1 VAAVNDDGILGLVE
15 LLRTAGLSVPVG
27 NLITFTEAVEIIGG
41 DLRSLYWCG
50 RATLTH
56 SPIDIELYD
65 RVFRHWILGTELG
78 LTEAVSRSPEPLLVD
93 DDERLD
99 GEQTDSADVET
110 NDGTVLRF
118 SRTETLR
125 SMDFA
130 DLDDEERLEV
140 DRLIADMRL
149 TATMRRSR
157 RRRPS
162 KRSSGV
168 PDLRRTV
175 RESLRTGGEP
185 INRRTLQR
193 TRVARRVVIIADISG
208 SMAAYSRSLIRYA
221 HAAVSARSRVEA
233 FALGTRL
240 TRLTREL
247 DTHDPDQALQRAA
260 DSVEDWSG
268 GTRLGEGLRQ
278 FNDDWGAR
286 GMARGAVIVILSDG
300 WDRGEPERLASEMA
314 RLSRVAHRI
323 VWVNPLK
330 ASDGYAP
337 LAQGMAAA
345 LPYVDDFIEGHSLG
359 ALDRLSSILS
369 SGSSG
374 PVRSRSASTP
384 EEVTR

>member
-1 VAAVNDDGILGLVE
+1 MDDDGILGLVE

-27 NLITFTEAVEIIGG
+27 NLITFTEAVAIIGD
-41 DLRSLYWCG
+41 DLGSLYWCG

-65 RVFRHWILGTELG
+65 HVFRHWILGTELG
-78 LTEAVSRSPEPLLVD
+78 LTEAVMRSPEPLLVG

-99 GEQTDSADVET
+99 DEQTDRADVET
-110 NDGTVLRF
+110 EDGTVLRF

-260 DSVEDWSG
+260 ESVEDWSG

-278 FNDDWGAR
+278 FNDDWGTR

-314 RLSRVAHRI
+314 RLSRVAHQI

-337 LAQGMAAA
+337 LARGMAAA

-369 SGSSG
+369 GGSSG

>member
-1 VAAVNDDGILGLVE
+1 MDEDGILGLVE

-27 NLITFTEAVEIIGG
+27 NLITFTEAVEIVGG

-65 RVFRHWILGTELG
+65 LVFRHWILGTELG
-78 LTEAVSRSPEPLLVD
+78 LNEAVSRSPEPLLVD
-93 DDERLD
+93 DDERFD

-110 NDGTVLRF
+110 DDGTVLRF

-149 TATMRRSR
+149 TAMMRRSR

-247 DTHDPDQALQRAA
+247 DIRDPDQALQRAA

-268 GTRLGEGLRQ
+268 GTRLGEGLQQ
-278 FNDDWGAR
+278 FNDEWGTR

-300 WDRGEPERLASEMA
+300 WDRGEPERLAIEMA
-314 RLSRVAHRI
+314 RLSRVAYRI

-337 LAQGMAAA
+337 LARGMAAA

-369 SGSSG
+369 SSGSG
-374 PVRSRSASTP
+374 PVRSRFASTP

>member
-78 LTEAVSRSPEPLLVD
+78 LTESVPRSPEPLLVD
-93 DDERLD
+93 DDERFD
-99 GEQTDSADVET
+99 GEQPDCADIET

-374 PVRSRSASTP
+374 PVRSRSVSTP

>member
-1 VAAVNDDGILGLVE
+1 MNNDGILGLVE

>member
-1 VAAVNDDGILGLVE
+1 MNDEGILGLVE

-27 NLITFTEAVEIIGG
+27 NLIAFTEAVGIVGD

-56 SPIDIELYD
+56 SPIDIDIYD
-65 RVFRHWILGTELG
+65 RVYRHWILGTEIS
-78 LTEAVSRSPEPLLVD
+78 LTEMVSGAPKPLLVD
-93 DDERLD
+93 DDENLD
-99 GEQTDSADVET
+99 GEQPESADAET
-110 NDGTVLRF
+110 DDGAVLRF

-130 DLDDEERLEV
+130 DLDDEERFEV
-140 DRLIADMRL
+140 DRLIAELRL
-149 TATMRRSR
+149 NATTRRSR

-162 KRSSGV
+162 KRTFGV

-185 INRRTLQR
+185 IKRRTLQR

-208 SMAAYSRSLIRYA
+208 SMASYSRSLIRYA
-221 HAAVSARSRVEA
+221 HAAVSARGQVEA

-247 DTHDPDQALQRAA
+247 DTRDPDQALQRAA

-268 GTRLGEGLRQ
+268 GTRLGEGLRR
-278 FNDDWGAR
+278 FNDEWGTK
-286 GMARGAVIVILSDG
+286 GMARGAIVVILSDG
-300 WDRGEPERLASEMA
+300 WDRGDPEQMECEMA

-337 LAQGMAAA
+337 LARGLAAA
-345 LPYVDDFIEGHSLG
+345 LPYVDDFIDGHSL
-359 ALDRLSSILS
+359 ASLDRLSSILS
-369 SGSSG
+369 SDGAG
-374 PVRSRSASTP
+374 PVRSRFASRP

>member
-1 VAAVNDDGILGLVE
+1 MDEDGILGLVE

-27 NLITFTEAVEIIGG
+27 NLITFTEAVAIVGS

-65 RVFRHWILGTELG
+65 RVFRHWILGTEVG

-99 GEQTDSADVET
+99 GEQADFAEIET
-110 NDGTVLRF
+110 NDGAVLRF

-162 KRSSGV
+162 KRSSGA

-247 DTHDPDQALQRAA
+247 DIRDPDQALQRAA

-268 GTRLGEGLRQ
+268 GTRLGEGLQQ
-278 FNDDWGAR
+278 FNDDWGTR
-286 GMARGAVIVILSDG
+286 GMARGAVVVILSDG

-337 LAQGMAAA
+337 LARGMAAA
-345 LPYVDDFIEGHSLG
+345 LPHVDDFIEGHSLG

-369 SGSSG
+369 SGRSG
-374 PVRSRSASTP
+374 PVRSRSASSP
-384 EEVTR
+384 AEVTR

>member
-1 VAAVNDDGILGLVE
+1 MNNDGILGLVE

-149 TATMRRSR
+149 TATMRLSR

-374 PVRSRSASTP
+374 PVRSRSVSTP

>member
-1 VAAVNDDGILGLVE
+1 
-15 LLRTAGLSVPVG
+15 
-27 NLITFTEAVEIIGG
+27 
-41 DLRSLYWCG
+41 
-50 RATLTH
+50 
-56 SPIDIELYD
+56 
-65 RVFRHWILGTELG
+65 
-78 LTEAVSRSPEPLLVD
+78 
-93 DDERLD
+93 
-99 GEQTDSADVET
+99 
-110 NDGTVLRF
+110 
-118 SRTETLR
+118 
-125 SMDFA
+125 MDFA

-374 PVRSRSASTP
+374 LVRSRSASTP

>member
-1 VAAVNDDGILGLVE
+1 MGDQGLLGLVE

-27 NLITFTEAVEIIGG
+27 NLVSFVEAVGIAGG
-41 DLRSLYWCG
+41 DLRSIYWCG

-56 SPIDIELYD
+56 SPMDIELYD
-65 RVFRHWILGTELG
+65 RVYRHWILGTEIG
-78 LTEAVSRSPEPLLVD
+78 LTEMVASVPESLVVD
-93 DDERLD
+93 DDEVAD
-99 GEQTDSADVET
+99 EEQPESADVET
-110 NDGTVLRF
+110 DDSTVLRF

-130 DLDDEERLEV
+130 ELDSEERSEV

-149 TATMRRSR
+149 NAMTRWSR

-162 KRSSGV
+162 KRATGV

-208 SMAAYSRSLIRYA
+208 SMASYSRSLIRYA
-221 HAAVSARSRVEA
+221 HAAVSARSQVEA

-247 DTHDPDQALQRAA
+247 DTRDPDKALQRAS
-260 DSVEDWSG
+260 DSVADWSG

-278 FNDDWGAR
+278 FNDEWGTK
-286 GMARGAVIVILSDG
+286 GMARGSIVVILSDG
-300 WDRGEPERLASEMA
+300 WDRGEPEQLAIEMA

-323 VWVNPLK
+323 IWVNPLK

-337 LAQGMAAA
+337 LARGMAAA
-345 LPYVDDFIEGHSLG
+345 LPYVDEFIEGHSL
-359 ALDRLSSILS
+359 ASLDRLSSIVSGYS
-369 SGSSG
+369 SR
-374 PVRSRSASTP
+374 PVRSMVTSTP
-384 EEVTR
+384 SEVTR

>member
-1 VAAVNDDGILGLVE
+1 MTAMGDQGLLGLVE

-27 NLITFTEAVEIIGG
+27 NLVSFVEAVGIAGG
-41 DLRSLYWCG
+41 DLRSIYWCG

-56 SPIDIELYD
+56 SPMDIALYD
-65 RVFRHWILGTELG
+65 RVYRHWILGTEIG
-78 LTEAVSRSPEPLLVD
+78 LTEMVASLPESLVVD
-93 DDERLD
+93 DDEVTD
-99 GEQTDSADVET
+99 EEQPESADVET
-110 NDGTVLRF
+110 DDSTVLRF

-130 DLDDEERLEV
+130 ELDSEERSEV

-149 TATMRRSR
+149 NAMTRRSR

-162 KRSSGV
+162 KRATGV

-175 RESLRTGGEP
+175 RDSLRTGGEP

-208 SMAAYSRSLIRYA
+208 SMASYSRSLIRYA
-221 HAAVSARSRVEA
+221 HAAVSARSQVEA
-233 FALGTRL
+233 FALGARL

-247 DTHDPDQALQRAA
+247 DTRDPDKALQRAS
-260 DSVEDWSG
+260 DSVADWSG

-278 FNDDWGAR
+278 FNDDWGTK
-286 GMARGAVIVILSDG
+286 GMARGSIVVILSDG
-300 WDRGEPERLASEMA
+300 WDRGEPEQLAIEMA

-323 VWVNPLK
+323 IWVNPLK

-337 LAQGMAAA
+337 LARGMAAA
-345 LPYVDDFIEGHSLG
+345 LPYVDEFIEGHSL
-359 ALDRLSSILS
+359 ASLDRLSSIVSGNS
-369 SGSSG
+369 SR
-374 PVRSRSASTP
+374 PVRSMGTSTP

>member
-1 VAAVNDDGILGLVE
+1 

>member
-99 GEQTDSADVET
+99 GEQTDRADVET

>member
-1 VAAVNDDGILGLVE
+1 VNDDGILGLVE

-374 PVRSRSASTP
+374 LVRSRSASTP

>member
-1 VAAVNDDGILGLVE
+1 MDEDGILGLVE

-27 NLITFTEAVEIIGG
+27 NLITFTEAVAIVGS

-65 RVFRHWILGTELG
+65 RVFRHWILGTEVG

-99 GEQTDSADVET
+99 GEQADFAEIET
-110 NDGTVLRF
+110 NDGAVLRF

-162 KRSSGV
+162 KRSSGA

-247 DTHDPDQALQRAA
+247 DIRDPDQALQRAA

-268 GTRLGEGLRQ
+268 GTRLGEGLQQ
-278 FNDDWGAR
+278 FNDDWGTR
-286 GMARGAVIVILSDG
+286 GMARGAVVVILSDG

-314 RLSRVAHRI
+314 RLSRVAYRI

-337 LAQGMAAA
+337 LARGMAAA
-345 LPYVDDFIEGHSLG
+345 LPHVDDFIEGHSLG

-369 SGSSG
+369 SGRSG
-374 PVRSRSASTP
+374 PVRSRSASSP
-384 EEVTR
+384 AEVTR

>member
-1 VAAVNDDGILGLVE
+1 MTTTSDQGLLGLVE
-15 LLRTAGLSVPVG
+15 LLRTAGLSVPIG
-27 NLITFTEAVEIIGG
+27 NLISFVEAVGITGS
-41 DLRSLYWCG
+41 DLRSIYWCG

-56 SPIDIELYD
+56 SPMDIELYD
-65 RVFRHWILGTELG
+65 RVYRHWILGTEIG
-78 LTEAVSRSPEPLLVD
+78 LTEMVASVPESLVVD
-93 DDERLD
+93 GDEVTKE
-99 GEQTDSADVET
+99 EQPDSADVET
-110 NDGTVLRF
+110 DDSAVLRF

-130 DLDDEERLEV
+130 ELDTEERSEV

-149 TATMRRSR
+149 NAMTRRSR

-162 KRSSGV
+162 KRATGV

-185 INRRTLQR
+185 IKRRTLQR

-208 SMAAYSRSLIRYA
+208 SMASYSRSLIRYA
-221 HAAVSARSRVEA
+221 HAAVSARSQVEA

-247 DTHDPDQALQRAA
+247 DTRDPDKALQRAS
-260 DSVEDWSG
+260 DSVADWSG

-278 FNDDWGAR
+278 FNDEWGTK
-286 GMARGAVIVILSDG
+286 GMARGSIVVILSDG
-300 WDRGEPERLASEMA
+300 WDRGEPEQLAIEMA

-323 VWVNPLK
+323 IWVNPLK

-337 LAQGMAAA
+337 LARGMAAA
-345 LPYVDDFIEGHSLG
+345 LPYVDEFIEGHSL
-359 ALDRLSSILS
+359 ASLDRLSSILS
-369 SGSSG
+369 GNSSR
-374 PVRSRSASTP
+374 PVRSMVTSTP
-384 EEVTR
+384 EGVTR

>member
-1 VAAVNDDGILGLVE
+1 MNDDGILGLVE

-78 LTEAVSRSPEPLLVD
+78 LAEAVSRSPEPLLVD

-99 GEQTDSADVET
+99 GEQTDRADVET

>member
-1 VAAVNDDGILGLVE
+1 MDEDGILGLVE

-27 NLITFTEAVEIIGG
+27 NLITFTEAVAIVGG
-41 DLRSLYWCG
+41 DPRSLYWCG

-78 LTEAVSRSPEPLLVD
+78 LTESVSRSSEPLLVD

-99 GEQTDSADVET
+99 GVQADFAEVET
-110 NDGTVLRF
+110 DDGAVLRF

-185 INRRTLQR
+185 INRRTFQR

-208 SMAAYSRSLIRYA
+208 SMSAYSRSLIRYA

-247 DTHDPDQALQRAA
+247 DIRDPDQALQRAA

-268 GTRLGEGLRQ
+268 GTRLGEGLQQ
-278 FNDDWGAR
+278 FNDDWGTR

-337 LAQGMAAA
+337 LARGMAAA

-369 SGSSG
+369 SSGSC
-374 PVRSRSASTP
+374 PVRSRSVSTP

>member
-1 VAAVNDDGILGLVE
+1 MTAMGDQGLLGLVE

-27 NLITFTEAVEIIGG
+27 NLVSFVEAVGIAGG
-41 DLRSLYWCG
+41 DLRSIYWCG

-56 SPIDIELYD
+56 SPMDIELYD
-65 RVFRHWILGTELG
+65 RVYRHWILGTEIG
-78 LTEAVSRSPEPLLVD
+78 LTEMVASVPESLVVD
-93 DDERLD
+93 DDGVTDE
-99 GEQTDSADVET
+99 EQPESADVET
-110 NDGTVLRF
+110 DDSTVLRF

-130 DLDDEERLEV
+130 ELDFEERSEV

-149 TATMRRSR
+149 NAMTRRSR

-162 KRSSGV
+162 KRATGI

-193 TRVARRVVIIADISG
+193 THVARRVVIIADISG
-208 SMAAYSRSLIRYA
+208 SMASYSRSLIRYA
-221 HAAVSARSRVEA
+221 HAAVSARSQVEA

-247 DTHDPDQALQRAA
+247 DTRDPDKALQRAS
-260 DSVEDWSG
+260 DSVADWSG

-278 FNDDWGAR
+278 FNDQWGTK
-286 GMARGAVIVILSDG
+286 GMARGSIVVILSDG
-300 WDRGEPERLASEMA
+300 WDRGEPEQLAIEMA

-323 VWVNPLK
+323 IWVNPLK

-337 LAQGMAAA
+337 LARGMAAA
-345 LPYVDDFIEGHSLG
+345 LPFVDEFIEGHSL
-359 ALDRLSSILS
+359 ASLDRLSSIVSGKS
-369 SGSSG
+369 SL
-374 PVRSRSASTP
+374 PVRSMVTSTP
-384 EEVTR
+384 AEVTR

>member
-1 VAAVNDDGILGLVE
+1 MDDDGILGLVE

-27 NLITFTEAVEIIGG
+27 NLITFTEAVAIIGD
-41 DLRSLYWCG
+41 DLGSLYWCG

-65 RVFRHWILGTELG
+65 HVFRHWILGTELG
-78 LTEAVSRSPEPLLVD
+78 LTEAVMRSPEPLLVG

-99 GEQTDSADVET
+99 DEQRDRADVET
-110 NDGTVLRF
+110 EDGTVLRF

-260 DSVEDWSG
+260 ESVEDWSG

-278 FNDDWGAR
+278 FNDDWGTR

-314 RLSRVAHRI
+314 RLSRVAHQI

-337 LAQGMAAA
+337 LARGMAAA

-369 SGSSG
+369 GGSSG

>member
-1 VAAVNDDGILGLVE
+1 MDEDGILGLVE

-27 NLITFTEAVEIIGG
+27 NLITFTEAVAIVGS

-65 RVFRHWILGTELG
+65 RVFRHWILGTEVG

-99 GEQTDSADVET
+99 GEQADFAEIET
-110 NDGTVLRF
+110 NDGAVLRF

-162 KRSSGV
+162 KRSSGA

-247 DTHDPDQALQRAA
+247 DIRDPDQALQRAA

-268 GTRLGEGLRQ
+268 GTRLGEGLQQ
-278 FNDDWGAR
+278 FNDDWGTR
-286 GMARGAVIVILSDG
+286 GMARGAVVVILSDG

-337 LAQGMAAA
+337 LARGMAAA

-369 SGSSG
+369 SGRSG
-374 PVRSRSASTP
+374 PVRSRSASSP
-384 EEVTR
+384 AEVTR

>member
-1 VAAVNDDGILGLVE
+1 

-78 LTEAVSRSPEPLLVD
+78 LTESVPRSPEPLLVD
-93 DDERLD
+93 DDERFD
-99 GEQTDSADVET
+99 GEQPDCADIET

-374 PVRSRSASTP
+374 LVRSRSASTP

>member
-1 VAAVNDDGILGLVE
+1 VNNDGILGLVE

-149 TATMRRSR
+149 TATMRLSR

-314 RLSRVAHRI
+314 RLARVAHRI

>member
-78 LTEAVSRSPEPLLVD
+78 LTESVPRSPEPLLVD
-93 DDERLD
+93 DDERFD
-99 GEQTDSADVET
+99 GEQPDCADIET

-374 PVRSRSASTP
+374 LVRSRSASTP

>member
-1 VAAVNDDGILGLVE
+1 

-99 GEQTDSADVET
+99 GEQTDRADVET

>member
-1 VAAVNDDGILGLVE
+1 M
-15 LLRTAGLSVPVG
+15 
-27 NLITFTEAVEIIGG
+27 
-41 DLRSLYWCG
+41 
-50 RATLTH
+50 
-56 SPIDIELYD
+56 DIELYD
-65 RVFRHWILGTELG
+65 RVYRHWILGTEIG
-78 LTEAVSRSPEPLLVD
+78 LTEMVASLPESLVVD
-93 DDERLD
+93 DDEVTD
-99 GEQTDSADVET
+99 EEQPESADVET
-110 NDGTVLRF
+110 DDSTVLRF

-130 DLDDEERLEV
+130 ELDSEERSEV

-149 TATMRRSR
+149 NAMTRRSR

-162 KRSSGV
+162 KRAAGV

-208 SMAAYSRSLIRYA
+208 SMASYSRSLIRYA
-221 HAAVSARSRVEA
+221 HAAVSARSQVEA

-247 DTHDPDQALQRAA
+247 DTRDPDKALQRAS
-260 DSVEDWSG
+260 DSVADWSG

-278 FNDDWGAR
+278 FNDEWGTK
-286 GMARGAVIVILSDG
+286 GMARGSIVVVLSDG
-300 WDRGEPERLASEMA
+300 WDRGEPEHLAIEMA

-323 VWVNPLK
+323 IWVNPLK

-337 LAQGMAAA
+337 LARGMAAA
-345 LPYVDDFIEGHSLG
+345 LPYVDEFIEGHSL
-359 ALDRLSSILS
+359 ASLDRLSSIVSGNS
-369 SGSSG
+369 SR
-374 PVRSRSASTP
+374 PVRSMVTSTP
-384 EEVTR
+384 SEVTR